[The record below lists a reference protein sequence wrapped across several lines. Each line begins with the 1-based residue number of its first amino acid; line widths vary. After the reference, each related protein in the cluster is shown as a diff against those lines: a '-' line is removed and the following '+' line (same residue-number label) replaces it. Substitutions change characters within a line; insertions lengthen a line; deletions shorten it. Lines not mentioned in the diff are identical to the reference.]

1 VSTDMVFRSAAKPA
15 KPGKVP
21 KGARSKAPKPPR
33 SPKEPKASK
42 RTESPSLVDPRLQAR
57 RIEVARGNGRRRL
70 RWVVAAA
77 AVALLAVA
85 GYSLAQSPV
94 LDVDRIE
101 IGGAANTDRSALLA
115 AAAIPADAPMVSIDE
130 AAVEQRLEALP
141 WIRSDSV
148 VRDWPGT
155 VRIEVA
161 EREPVAVVGDGSGA
175 VVVDRDGRALG
186 PAGDLELPVVGGDPV
201 EVGEQLSATQRWATA
216 IVADLPAELGA
227 EVATASATPSG
238 LRLVLVDGIEVRWGD
253 GGQGTAKADAV
264 GVLLEQADRATIA
277 TIDVSV
283 PRAATVTRS

>member
-1 VSTDMVFRSAAKPA
+1 MVFRSAAKPA
-15 KPGKVP
+15 KPGKAP
-21 KGARSKAPKPPR
+21 KGKGAKAPKPPR
-33 SPKEPKASK
+33 EPKAPKASK

-57 RIEVARGNGRRRL
+57 RVEVARGNGRRRL
-70 RWVVAAA
+70 RWVVAGA
-77 AVALLAVA
+77 AVALLVVA
-85 GYSLAQSPV
+85 GYSLTQSPV

-101 IGGAANTDRSALLA
+101 IGGASNTDRSALLA

-130 AAVEQRLEALP
+130 SAVEQRLEALP
-141 WIRSDSV
+141 WIRSASV
-148 VRDWPGT
+148 ARDWPGT
-155 VRIEVA
+155 VRIQVS
-161 EREPVAVVGDGSGA
+161 EREPIAVVGDGSGA

-227 EVATASATPSG
+227 EVAAASATPSG
-238 LRLVLVDGIEVRWGD
+238 LRLTLVDGIEVRWGD